1 MIAIQFDIWGNVTS
15 ISDGNGPW
23 SFKQLFFEDEL
34 LRYEDNLGNYWT
46 KEYGDFPFK
55 MVKFKERDEPYLG
68 LFTLNFNIKC
78 DDDEIIYSIITY
90 FGFSSK
96 LTIMPE
102 TVASDLVPV
111 TPMDAP
117 IGQLFYVDYIYEKKE
132 SWLQKIKSKI
142 NLVMS
147 KIYCIFVKDKLKI
160 IKL

>member
-1 MIAIQFDIWGNVTS
+1 MIAIQLDIWGNVTS

-55 MVKFKERDEPYLG
+55 MVKFKERDESYLG

-78 DDDEIIYSIITY
+78 DDDEIIYSISTY
-90 FGFSSK
+90 FGFFSNFS
-96 LTIMPE
+96 IIPE
-102 TVASDLVPV
+102 TVASELVPV
-111 TPMDAP
+111 MPMSTPR
-117 IGQLFYVDYIYEKKE
+117 GELFYEDKKE
-132 SWLQKIKSKI
+132 EKWLQKIKSKI

-147 KIYCIFVKDKLKI
+147 KIYRIFVKDKLKI
-160 IKL
+160 IEL